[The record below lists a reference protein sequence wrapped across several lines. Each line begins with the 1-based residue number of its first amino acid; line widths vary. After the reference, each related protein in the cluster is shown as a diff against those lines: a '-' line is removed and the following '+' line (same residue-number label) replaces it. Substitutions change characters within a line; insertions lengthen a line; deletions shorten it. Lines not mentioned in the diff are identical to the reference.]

1 MTDNMLK
8 VLVIPIY
15 DEPYICEIDDDLKK
29 MQDMLMGCIDVV
41 RFASNALI
49 VCNKEGEIL
58 NMTPNRIVTIGRQQF
73 VIRGNF
79 FIVGCSKDSED
90 FLSLSDEDAKKYKK
104 DFSIEA
110 CNKGRIFLR
119 RKDSS
124 WISTKTDEEGK
135 GFVYYELYQARI
147 GAQYKFF
154 GRDVAKKLGVEIKP
168 EDYKKVYHAATR
180 YDSRMKPEVICERLF
195 DEHNT
200 DVSDRPGHSMSVS
213 DIVILHLPDGDEY
226 YYTEA
231 FGFSR
236 LENFV
241 IS

>member
-1 MTDNMLK
+1 MTNNMLK

-29 MQDMLMGCIDVV
+29 MQDMLMGRIDVV

-104 DFSIEA
+104 DFSIENLA
-110 CNKGRIFLR
+110 
-119 RKDSS
+119 
-124 WISTKTDEEGK
+124 
-135 GFVYYELYQARI
+135 
-147 GAQYKFF
+147 
-154 GRDVAKKLGVEIKP
+154 VA
-168 EDYKKVYHAATR
+168 
-180 YDSRMKPEVICERLF
+180 
-195 DEHNT
+195 
-200 DVSDRPGHSMSVS
+200 
-213 DIVILHLPDGDEY
+213 
-226 YYTEA
+226 
-231 FGFSR
+231 FS
-236 LENFV
+236 
-241 IS
+241 

>member
-1 MTDNMLK
+1 M
-8 VLVIPIY
+8 
-15 DEPYICEIDDDLKK
+15 K
-29 MQDMLMGCIDVV
+29 MQKNTKKIFQLKRAIKVESFWGEKTAPGYQQ
-41 RFASNALI
+41 RQTK
-49 VCNKEGEIL
+49 KE
-58 NMTPNRIVTIGRQQF
+58 R
-73 VIRGNF
+73 
-79 FIVGCSKDSED
+79 VG
-90 FLSLSDEDAKKYKK
+90 AP
-104 DFSIEA
+104 
-110 CNKGRIFLR
+110 
-119 RKDSS
+119 
-124 WISTKTDEEGK
+124 
-135 GFVYYELYQARI
+135 
-147 GAQYKFF
+147 YKFF